1 MNYLD
6 VILAIPLI
14 WGLYK
19 GISKG
24 IIKELAGLIALI
36 AGIYGAVHFADNIHP
51 YLKEQFAI
59 ESSFLPIV
67 SFAITFIGIVL
78 VIKLISFIIDKIVKA
93 VALGIISRLLG
104 GVFGL
109 LKTAFIISALLL
121 IFNTFDHYL
130 KLIPTEQ
137 KKQSVLYK
145 PISNMIPS
153 IIPNIKDGDS
163 LIKEANKVWKDAE
176 EKINFEL

>member
-6 VILAIPLI
+6 IILVIPLL

-19 GISKG
+19 GISRG
-24 IIKELAGLIALI
+24 IVKELATLVALI

-59 ESSFLPIV
+59 ESSFLPII
-67 SFAITFIGIVL
+67 SFAVTFIVIVL
-78 VIKLISFIIDKIVKA
+78 AVKLIGFIVDKILKA

-104 GVFGL
+104 GVFGV
-109 LKTAFIISALLL
+109 LKTAFILSALLL
-121 IFNTFDHYL
+121 IINTFDYYI
-130 KLIPTEQ
+130 KLIPVEQ

-153 IIPNIKDGDS
+153 IMPNVKDGAY
-163 LIKEANKVWKDAE
+163 LIKEANKIWKDAE
-176 EKINFEL
+176 EKINLGL

>member
-6 VILAIPLI
+6 IILAIPLL
-14 WGLYK
+14 WGIYK

-24 IIKELAGLIALI
+24 IVKELAALIALI

-59 ESSFLPIV
+59 ESSFLSIV
-67 SFAITFIGIVL
+67 SFAITFIVIVL
-78 VIKLISFIIDKIVKA
+78 AVKLVGFIIDKIVKA
-93 VALGIISRLLG
+93 VALGLISRLLG
-104 GVFGL
+104 GVFGV
-109 LKTAFIISALLL
+109 LKTAFILSALLL
-121 IFNTFDHYL
+121 IINTFDYYL
-130 KLIPTEQ
+130 KWIPIEQ

-153 IIPNIKDGDS
+153 IMPNLKDGDS
-163 LIKEANKVWKDAE
+163 LIKEADKIWNDAE
-176 EKINFEL
+176 EKINLEL

>member
-6 VILAIPLI
+6 IILAIPLI

-19 GISKG
+19 GVIKG
-24 IIKELAGLIALI
+24 IVKELAALIALI

-67 SFAITFIGIVL
+67 SFAITFIVIVL
-78 VIKLISFIIDKIVKA
+78 AVKLIGFIIDKIVKA

-104 GVFGL
+104 GVFGV
-109 LKTAFIISALLL
+109 LKTAFILSALLL
-121 IFNTFDHYL
+121 IINTFDYYL
-130 KLIPTEQ
+130 KLIPIEQ

-145 PISNMIPS
+145 PISNMILS
-153 IIPNIKDGDS
+153 IMPNVKDGDS
-163 LIKEANKVWKDAE
+163 LIKEADKIWKDAE
-176 EKINFEL
+176 EKINLEL

>member
-6 VILAIPLI
+6 IIIAIPLL

-19 GISKG
+19 GIIKG
-24 IIKELAGLIALI
+24 IVKELAALISLI
-36 AGIYGAVHFADNIHP
+36 AGIYGAINFAENIQP

-67 SFAITFIGIVL
+67 SFAITFIIIVL
-78 VIKLISFIIDKIVKA
+78 AVKLIGFIIDKIVNA
-93 VALGIISRLLG
+93 VALVIISRLLG
-104 GVFGL
+104 GVFGV

-121 IFNTFDHYL
+121 IINTFDYYL
-130 KLIPTEQ
+130 KLIPLKQ
-137 KKQSVLYK
+137 KKQSVFYK

-153 IIPNIKDGDS
+153 IMPNLKDSNS
-163 LIKEANKVWKDAE
+163 LIKEADKIWKDAE
-176 EKINFEL
+176 EKINLEL

>member
-6 VILAIPLI
+6 IILVIPLL

-19 GISKG
+19 GISRG
-24 IIKELAGLIALI
+24 IVKELATLIALI
-36 AGIYGAVHFADNIHP
+36 TGIYGAVHFADNIHP

-59 ESSFLPIV
+59 ESSFLPII
-67 SFAITFIGIVL
+67 SFAVTFIVL
-78 VIKLISFIIDKIVKA
+78 VLAVKLIGFIVDKILKA

-104 GVFGL
+104 GVFGV
-109 LKTAFIISALLL
+109 LKAVFILSALLL
-121 IFNTFDHYL
+121 IINTFDYYI
-130 KLIPTEQ
+130 KLIPVEQ

-153 IIPNIKDGDS
+153 IMPNVKDGDS
-163 LIKEANKVWKDAE
+163 LIKEADKIWKDAE
-176 EKINFEL
+176 EKINLGL

>member
-6 VILAIPLI
+6 IILAIPLI

-19 GISKG
+19 GVSKG
-24 IIKELAGLIALI
+24 IVKELAALIALI

-67 SFAITFIGIVL
+67 SFAITFIAV
-78 VIKLISFIIDKIVKA
+78 KLIGFFIDKIVKA

-104 GVFGL
+104 GIFGV
-109 LKTAFIISALLL
+109 LKTAFILSALLL
-121 IFNTFDHYL
+121 IINTFDYYL
-130 KLIPTEQ
+130 KLIPIEQ

-153 IIPNIKDGDS
+153 IMPNVKDGDS
-163 LIKEANKVWKDAE
+163 LIKEADKIWKDAE
-176 EKINFEL
+176 EKINLEL